1 MCLLTILGGRALCL
15 LEPSLGAV
23 RRALNLDKDS
33 VELDSGYIPWACLEV
48 NNSALPGQFS
58 AKLLQISF
66 TLSHQKCLSFAPLY
80 THEGPPLSPL
90 SPSDKFYCIQG
101 ILGMIQRW
109 GKHGLCPKGV

>member
-1 MCLLTILGGRALCL
+1 M
-15 LEPSLGAV
+15 P
-23 RRALNLDKDS
+23 LNHLRGQGIVPVGTVFGSGQKSSYLDKDS

>member
-1 MCLLTILGGRALCL
+1 M
-15 LEPSLGAV
+15 P
-23 RRALNLDKDS
+23 LNHLRGQGIVPVGTVFGSGQKSSYLDKDS

-48 NNSALPGQFS
+48 NNSELSGQFS